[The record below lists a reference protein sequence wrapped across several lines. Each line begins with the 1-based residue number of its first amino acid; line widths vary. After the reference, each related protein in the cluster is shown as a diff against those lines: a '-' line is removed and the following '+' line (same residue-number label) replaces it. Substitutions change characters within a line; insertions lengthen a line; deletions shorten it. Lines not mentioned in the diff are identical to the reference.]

1 MLFFCTA
8 IFFVTLSCLNANGF
22 FGNIVKEKSPI
33 RWQNMSTVGYRK
45 KGGGGRGK
53 LFKSLRKKH
62 DYART
67 HRSFFHSL
75 CFKISVLTTKF
86 FMKSKYSSI

>member
-1 MLFFCTA
+1 MDFNSVFNVNGTYMLNFYFKNVLFLTWYVNAFFCTA

-45 KGGGGRGK
+45 KGGGWEGQ
-53 LFKSLRKKH
+53 
-62 DYART
+62 
-67 HRSFFHSL
+67 
-75 CFKISVLTTKF
+75 IV
-86 FMKSKYSSI
+86 